1 VVPNVFDLQP
11 STILPLLVIDC
22 AILTLAALLLTLLGL
37 IRLGRGRGMRGEE
50 GVRRELK
57 GIGQRLGAV
66 EKDLVRIAAFLPR
79 TVQGVGVVRFDAYPD
94 VGGNIS
100 FSVALLDGQANGVIL
115 SSISDRETSRVYGKA
130 VENGTSSFQLSTEEL
145 QALAIARGDRR

>member
-22 AILTLAALLLTLLGL
+22 AILTLAALLLALLGL

>member
-1 VVPNVFDLQP
+1 MPNVFDLQP

-22 AILTLAALLLTLLGL
+22 AILTLAALLLALLGL